1 MKVVLDASNPAEV
14 AAPLLG
20 DLRERLGSS
29 ELAYA
34 EPPRPLGRATSSFI
48 YSFRLS
54 GAATDAWTVPLVVR
68 ILLVASS
75 GPTLVRED
83 AIQRFVAAHGYPA
96 LVPFA
101 LEATGDGALGLP
113 FMVVPRIMGGTML
126 EAVGRNPLAVPR
138 LLRAMADAHVALHRI
153 PIDRCP
159 LPYDAPLVERRI
171 EDWHQRLRFEGADE
185 LRRGL
190 AWLEERAGLVRQE
203 ELAICHND
211 FHPMNIL
218 SGEAGRLI
226 IIDWSEAALGDRH
239 HDVARTESLF
249 WFAQLAATGAAERL
263 LLLTVRGFLRG
274 RYLAV
279 YRRQLPLDE
288 TRMRYWEAAHAF
300 NGWLQLVELRQR
312 GLAAPELKLEMV
324 QQFTPRMAEQ
334 LRRYFWR
341 CTQRR

>member
-1 MKVVLDASNPAEV
+1 MTVAIDASNPSEV
-14 AAPLLG
+14 AAPLLD
-20 DLRERLGSS
+20 DLRQRLGSS

-34 EPPRPLGRATSSFI
+34 EPPRPLGRGTSSFI
-48 YSFRLS
+48 YSFRLT
-54 GAATDAWTVPLVVR
+54 GTATDAWTAPLVVR
-68 ILLVASS
+68 ILPAVSS

-96 LVPFA
+96 LVPLA
-101 LEATGDGALGLP
+101 LDTSGDGAIGLP

-138 LLRAMADAHVALHRI
+138 LLGAMADTHVALHRI
-153 PIDRCP
+153 PTTGCP
-159 LPYDAPLVERRI
+159 MPYDTPLVERRI
-171 EDWHQRLRFEGADE
+171 EDWHQRLRIDGADE

-190 AWLEERAGLVRQE
+190 AWLIEHAGSVRREEP
-203 ELAICHND
+203 AICHND
-211 FHPMNIL
+211 FHPLNIL
-218 SGEAGRLI
+218 SGEGGRLFI
-226 IIDWSEAALGDRH
+226 VDWSEAALGDRH
-239 HDVARTESLF
+239 HDVARTAALF
-249 WFAQLAATGAAERL
+249 WFAQLAATSAPERL
-263 LLLTVRGFLRG
+263 ALLAIRGFLRG

-312 GLAAPELKLEMV
+312 GSAAPEQKLETV
-324 QQFTPRMAEQ
+324 QQFTPHIAEQ

-341 CTQRR
+341 CTRRP

>member
-1 MKVVLDASNPAEV
+1 M
-14 AAPLLG
+14 LG
-20 DLRERLGSS
+20 DLRERLGCRTRGTRVCGAAAAARARHL
-29 ELAYA
+29 ELHLLL
-34 EPPRPLGRATSSFI
+34 PPQLAR
-48 YSFRLS
+48 
-54 GAATDAWTVPLVVR
+54 ATDAWTVPLVVR

-185 LRRGL
+185 SRRGL

-203 ELAICHND
+203 ELAI
-211 FHPMNIL
+211 L
-218 SGEAGRLI
+218 SQRLPPDEHSLGRGGPA
-226 IIDWSEAALGDRH
+226 DH
-239 HDVARTESLF
+239 H
-249 WFAQLAATGAAERL
+249 RL
-263 LLLTVRGFLRG
+263 
-274 RYLAV
+274 
-279 YRRQLPLDE
+279 E
-288 TRMRYWEAAHAF
+288 
-300 NGWLQLVELRQR
+300 
-312 GLAAPELKLEMV
+312 
-324 QQFTPRMAEQ
+324 
-334 LRRYFWR
+334 
-341 CTQRR
+341 

>member
-1 MKVVLDASNPAEV
+1 MKVAIDASNCDEV
-14 AAPLLG
+14 AAALLG
-20 DLRERLGSS
+20 DLRERLGSP

-34 EPPRPLGRATSSFI
+34 EPPRPLGRGTSSFI
-48 YSFRLS
+48 YAFRLTA
-54 GAATDAWTVPLVVR
+54 AATDAWTVPLVVR
-68 ILLVASS
+68 ILLGAAS

-83 AIQRFVAAHGYPA
+83 AIQRFVVAHSYPA

-101 LEATGDGALGLP
+101 MEATGDGALGLP
-113 FMVVPRIMGGTML
+113 FTVVPRIMGGTML
-126 EAVGRNPLAVPR
+126 EAVGRNPLSIPR
-138 LLRAMADAHVALHRI
+138 MLGAMAEAHVALHRI
-153 PIDRCP
+153 PTDGCP

-171 EDWHQRLRFEGADE
+171 ADWRQRLRFDDADE

-190 AWLEERAGLVRQE
+190 AWLEERSGWVRQE
-203 ELAICHND
+203 EPVICHND

-218 SGEAGRLI
+218 SSEGGRLT

-239 HDVARTESLF
+239 HDVARTAALF

-263 LLLTVRGFLRG
+263 LLLAVRGFLRG
-274 RYLAV
+274 RYLAA

-288 TRMRYWEAAHAF
+288 SRMRYWEAAHAF

-312 GLAAPELKLEMV
+312 GPAAPELSLDMV
-324 QQFTPRMAEQ
+324 QQFTPRIAEQ

-341 CTQRR
+341 CTERP

>member
-1 MKVVLDASNPAEV
+1 MKVAIDASNATEV

-20 DLRERLGSS
+20 DLRKRLGTP

-34 EPPRPLGRATSSFI
+34 EPPRPLGRGTSSFI
-48 YSFRLS
+48 YSFRLT
-54 GAATDAWTVPLVVR
+54 GAASDAWTVPLVVR
-68 ILLVASS
+68 ILLDASW

-101 LEATGDGALGLP
+101 LEATGDGVLGLP

-126 EAVGRNPLAVPR
+126 EAVGRNALAIPR
-138 LLRAMADAHVALHRI
+138 LLGAMADAHAALHRI

-171 EDWHQRLRFEGADE
+171 EDWHQRLQFDDADE

-190 AWLEERAGLVRQE
+190 AWLEERAGSVRQE
-203 ELAICHND
+203 EPAICHND

-218 SGEAGRLI
+218 SGEGGRLT

-239 HDVARTESLF
+239 HDVARTAALF
-249 WFAQLAATGAAERL
+249 WFAQLAATSAAERL
-263 LLLTVRGFLRG
+263 LLLTVRGFLRR
-274 RYLAV
+274 RYLAA

-312 GLAAPELKLEMV
+312 GPAAPELSLEMV
-324 QQFTPRMAEQ
+324 QQFTPRIAEE

-341 CTQRR
+341 CTERP